1 MRRLGVCA
9 LMMGLVFL
17 TACGGEDRGENTD
30 ELALDMRGT
39 YLSISGCTAE
49 LELIADYGERVYE
62 YGLSLSYQ
70 REGDTTIT
78 VTAPEEAAGVTAR
91 ITGGETFLEYDGA
104 SLETGPLDGSGLSPI
119 EAVPLMLRCAQEGFI
134 AETGME
140 TLEEAQYLRITCRDP
155 EMEAGEGTEVVL
167 WFSPE
172 SYALE
177 RGEVLVDGVRVIGC
191 TFENVEMTM

>member
-1 MRRLGVCA
+1 MRRLSVCA

-39 YLSISGCTAE
+39 YLSLSGCTAE

-119 EAVPLMLRCAQEGFI
+119 EAGRGAVSPH
-134 AETGME
+134 
-140 TLEEAQYLRITCRDP
+140 YLP
-155 EMEAGEGTEVVL
+155 EPGDGGGRGDGGCPVVFSGELCPGAG
-167 WFSPE
+167 
-172 SYALE
+172 
-177 RGEVLVDGVRVIGC
+177 RGAGGWGAGHRMYL
-191 TFENVEMTM
+191 